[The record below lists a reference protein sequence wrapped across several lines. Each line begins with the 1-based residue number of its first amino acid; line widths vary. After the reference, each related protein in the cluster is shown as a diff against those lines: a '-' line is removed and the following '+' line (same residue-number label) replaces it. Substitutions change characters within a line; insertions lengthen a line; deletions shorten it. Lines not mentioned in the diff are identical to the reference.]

1 MTLFGQQSML
11 VVLHA
16 QAAYAVL
23 VMPQKYSLRQ
33 RQLHFVSNQ
42 VNKRAC
48 SNAQDFEQKRGLHQA
63 EEMFSGIGWLFLRN
77 S

>member
-1 MTLFGQQSML
+1 MALFGQQNML

-33 RQLHFVSNQ
+33 RQLYLVSNQ

-48 SNAQDFEQKRGLHQA
+48 INAEDFEQKRGLHQD
-63 EEMFSGIGWLFLRN
+63 EEILSGIGWRFSR
-77 S
+77 